1 MAGADIAL
9 PVSTTGADE
18 ARAKL
23 ALYRIENCTYDDI
36 HVYMHEVGYACNKT
50 YSRKMG
56 VW

>member
-23 ALYRIENCTYDDI
+23 ALYRIENCTYD
-36 HVYMHEVGYACNKT
+36 T
-50 YSRKMG
+50 T
-56 VW
+56 